1 MEILN
6 GLLMMHLSG
15 FYHDDFKERHV
26 VRGSQGYRIIGLRH
40 ISKHQCPWD
49 LDHDYWR
56 FGEYY
61 SEDFP
66 CKGLKNAGA
75 RMNIWRKGNYFP
87 ATLLSVY

>member
-15 FYHDDFKERHV
+15 FYHDEFKERHV

-49 LDHDYWR
+49 LEHDDWNA
-56 FGEYY
+56 GGYY
-61 SEDFP
+61 NEDFP
-66 CKGLKNAGA
+66 CEDLKWAGA
-75 RMNIWRKGNYFP
+75 HMNIWGEGI
-87 ATLLSVY
+87 